1 MFVYLGYKTMIVLL
15 FKPDFD
21 FTHQFLH
28 SINAHLN
35 RQVPILSQLLEQIVN
50 RPQPIQQDDPLRF
63 FYFSRMNLA
72 IKLSNLQSKEVFSG
86 DLKLILC

>member
-50 RPQPIQQDDPLRF
+50 RPQPIQ
-63 FYFSRMNLA
+63 
-72 IKLSNLQSKEVFSG
+72 
-86 DLKLILC
+86 